1 MKVNPQR
8 VTLSMAD
15 LNGWEPPTYSKH
27 PPRSPGVHVS
37 DLIRSIAVRT
47 GVLKSETVK
56 VGRRTETLTESIQ
69 PSTGAGP
76 DPVLFALGLAW
87 ECWAAGLYP
96 EMVWQ
101 PSEVKRDGIS
111 MSADG
116 LTLDYEMSRQQGV
129 RSVVEEFKATRKS
142 AHVSGSPRPIEGE
155 WMWLAQVKSYCLG
168 WDTDQARL
176 HVLYINGNYRFGE
189 PDGAPQYVRYD
200 LAFTQRELSDNWE
213 LLLREKAR
221 PEFGWAS
228 LEPGEVP
235 F

>member
-56 VGRRTETLTESIQ
+56 VGRRTETLTE
-69 PSTGAGP
+69 GAGP
-76 DPVLFALGLAW
+76 DPTLFALGLAW

-96 EMVWQ
+96 GMVWQ
-101 PSEVKRDGIS
+101 PPEARCDGIS

-116 LTLDYEMSRQQGV
+116 LTLAEEGCGT
-129 RSVVEEFKATRKS
+129 VVEEFKATRKS

-200 LAFTQRELSDNWE
+200 LAFTQRELSDNWA
-213 LLLREKAR
+213 LMVRERDRLVA
-221 PEFGWAS
+221 EDD
-228 LEPGEVP
+228 VP

>member
-1 MKVNPQR
+1 MRVNPQR
-8 VTLSMAD
+8 VTPSRAD
-15 LNGWEPPTYSKH
+15 LDGWEPPVYNAR

-47 GVLKSETVK
+47 GILKGETVK
-56 VGRRTETLTESIQ
+56 VGRRTETLTE
-69 PSTGAGP
+69 GGP
-76 DPVLFALGLAW
+76 DPTLLAFGHAW

-96 EMVWQ
+96 GMVWQ
-101 PSEVKRDGIS
+101 PPEARRDGIS

-116 LTLDYEMSRQQGV
+116 LTLAEDGCSA
-129 RSVVEEFKATRKS
+129 VVEEFKATRKS

-168 WDTDQARL
+168 WDTYWARL

-200 LAFTQRELSDNWE
+200 LAFTQRELSDNWA
-213 LLLREKAR
+213 LMVRER
-221 PEFGWAS
+221 DRLAS
-228 LEPGEVP
+228 EDDVP